1 MKLLNIVNLNTS
13 ICLTTE
19 KYLNE
24 EISINEYNKFL
35 DSLEIILE
43 QENEGM
49 LQKFL
54 SPLSTAVKKLSSSIS
69 RLSKGLITR
78 IVNLINRAL
87 KVVIRFKEKHP
98 FAFKVI
104 VAFIVIMVVML
115 FFGAVNAF
123 AQDPDTFLSQSYN
136 PNILDTM
143 VGLIDNLKAQGAL
156 DGQLASSIMEAKF
169 LLQDLKDGVIDS
181 GDPSQSAVE
190 IAKHAEAYLK
200 FLADTAKTEESTMGM
215 KAMEILSQAMEVGSS
230 TVIKN
235 IHGFV
240 VDAAGKLVRP
250 AG

>member
-1 MKLLNIVNLNTS
+1 MKLLNIINLDTT

-24 EISINEYNKFL
+24 EISIKEYNKFL
-35 DSLEIILE
+35 NSLEVLLE

-54 SPLSTAVKKLSSSIS
+54 SPLSTAAKKLASSIES
-69 RLSKGLITR
+69 LAKSLITR

-87 KVVIRFKEKHP
+87 KAIIRFKDKHP

-104 VAFIVIMVVML
+104 VAFIAIMVIML

-123 AQDPDTFLSQSYN
+123 AQDPDTFLTQSYS
-136 PNILDTM
+136 PTILDTM
-143 VGLIDNLKAQGAL
+143 VGLIDDLNGQGAF
-156 DGQLASSIMEAKF
+156 DGQLATSISEAKF

-181 GDPSQSAVE
+181 GNPSESAFQ
-190 IAKHAEAYLK
+190 IARHAEAYLK
-200 FLADTAKTEESTMGM
+200 FLVDTAKEQESNMAI
-215 KAMEILSQAMEVGSS
+215 KAMEALSQALEIGKN

-235 IHGFV
+235 IQGFT

-250 AG
+250 S

>member
-1 MKLLNIVNLNTS
+1 MKLLDILNLDTT

-24 EISINEYNKFL
+24 EISTNEYNSYL
-35 DSLEIILE
+35 TSLELLVE

-54 SPLSTAVKKLSSSIS
+54 SPLSTAAKKLASSIGS
-69 RLSKGLITR
+69 LAKGLITR
-78 IVNLINRAL
+78 IVNLINSIL
-87 KVVIRFKEKHP
+87 KAIIRFKEKHP

-123 AQDPDTFLSQSYN
+123 AQEPDTFLSQSYS

-143 VGLIDNLKAQGAL
+143 VGLIDNLKAQGAF
-156 DGQLASSIMEAKF
+156 DGQLASSISEAKF

-181 GDPSQSAVE
+181 GNPSQSAVE
-190 IAKHAEAYLK
+190 VAKHAEAYLK
-200 FLADTAKTEESTMGM
+200 FLVDTAKAEESTIGM
-215 KAMEILSQAMEVGSS
+215 KAMETLYQAFEVGSN
-230 TVIKN
+230 TVIKS
-235 IHGFV
+235 IRGFI
-240 VDAAGKLVRP
+240 VDASGKLVLP
-250 AG
+250 G

>member
-1 MKLLNIVNLNTS
+1 MKLLDIINLDTS
-13 ICLTTE
+13 ICSTTE

-35 DSLEIILE
+35 DSLEVILE

-54 SPLSTAVKKLSSSIS
+54 SPLSTAAKKLASSIAN
-69 RLSKGLITR
+69 LSKGFITR

-87 KVVIRFKEKHP
+87 KAIIRFKEKHP

-104 VAFIVIMVVML
+104 VAFIAIMVIML

-123 AQDPDTFLSQSYN
+123 AQDPDTFLTQSYS

-143 VGLIDNLKAQGAL
+143 VGLIDDLKAQGAF
-156 DGQLASSIMEAKF
+156 DGQLATSISEAKF

-181 GDPSQSAVE
+181 GNPSDSAKEV
-190 IAKHAEAYLK
+190 ARHAEAYLN
-200 FLADTAKTEESTMGM
+200 FLADTANSEESNMAI
-215 KAMEILSQAMEVGSS
+215 KAMEALSQALEIGKN

-235 IHGFV
+235 IQGFT
-240 VDAAGKLVRP
+240 VDAAGKLVGP
-250 AG
+250 S